1 MVTCLSSYVA
11 RNINPLLSDPFQV
24 WNFKTRKLISS
35 WPVGS
40 PLVRMTFHRGNGLI
54 AVASDDLTIRVYDAA
69 AHRLV
74 RKFPGHADR
83 ITGMCFSED
92 GR

>member
-1 MVTCLSSYVA
+1 
-11 RNINPLLSDPFQV
+11 V

-35 WPVGS
+35 WEVGS
-40 PLVRMTFHRGNGLI
+40 PLVKMTFHRGNGLV
-54 AVASDDLTIRVYDAA
+54 AAASDDLVIRLYDAA

-74 RKFPGHADR
+74 RKFSGHTDR